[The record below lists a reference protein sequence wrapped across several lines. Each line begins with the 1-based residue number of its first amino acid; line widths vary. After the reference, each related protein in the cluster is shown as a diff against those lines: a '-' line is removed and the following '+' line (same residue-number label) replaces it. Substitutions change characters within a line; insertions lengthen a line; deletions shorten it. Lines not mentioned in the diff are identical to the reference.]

1 MVIKEDCINNLARWQ
16 ADEESQC
23 CFQCKTNFSFL
34 IRRHHCRCCGRIFCS
49 SCTENFVNYN
59 QKKVH
64 ALQKKNSDLESPPYR
79 TCNECYDNLLHLNLL
94 VSSANRDPRLLQT
107 TAPLSTDLPAALG
120 DNSDEDTETLEDT
133 VDQGETGTGCGN
145 GENPQNEEERFC
157 PICNTDLVQF
167 ADEEET
173 RKHVEDCILRAENA
187 QQHTT
192 TSEEA
197 AIDSAKESPASQNR
211 MLVYKIPPIT
221 SGDENGSV
229 IKECPI
235 CFEDMEPGEKVGRLE
250 CLCVFH
256 YKCIKDWFHKKAQMN
271 AAQRGNGKSFV
282 KRNFCPF
289 HDAVF

>member
-16 ADEESQC
+16 ADEEAQN

-59 QKKVH
+59 KKKVH
-64 ALQKKNSDLESPPYR
+64 ALQKKNSDVETPPYR

-94 VSSANRDPRLLQT
+94 VSSANRDPKLLQIT
-107 TAPLSTDLPAALG
+107 SPSSTDIPAALG
-120 DNSDEDTETLEDT
+120 DNSDEDTETPEDT
-133 VDQGETGTGCGN
+133 IDQEETSGI
-145 GENPQNEEERFC
+145 GENLQNEEDQFC
-157 PICNTDLVQF
+157 PICNTDLAQY
-167 ADEEET
+167 ANEEEA
-173 RKHVEDCILRAENA
+173 REHVEDCLQKAENA
-187 QQHTT
+187 QQHA
-192 TSEEA
+192 TSSETA
-197 AIDSAKESPASQNR
+197 NDSTKESPASQNR

-221 SGDENGSV
+221 SGAEHHV
-229 IKECPI
+229 VVKECPI
-235 CFEDMEPGEKVGRLE
+235 CFENMEPGEKVGRLE

-256 YKCIKDWFHKKAQMN
+256 YKCIKNWFHKKAQMC
-271 AAQRGNGKSFV
+271 AAQKGNTHSFV